1 MRQVTTKVVPKT
13 PVGDVKTQMIVI
25 AIDGP
30 AGAGKSTI
38 AKALAAKL
46 RVRYLDTGAM
56 YRAVTFAAMKSGI
69 DLSNQDLV
77 AELTR
82 NSTML
87 LTDERV
93 EINGLD
99 ATSAIRSSE
108 VTAAV
113 SAVAANSEVR
123 TELRERQRQW
133 IADHNGGVVEGR
145 DIGSVVFPDATLKV
159 YLTASPTVRA
169 KRRVAQSGGNVEE
182 IAAAIA
188 SRDLQDS
195 SRSDSPLTQTDDAIT
210 IDTSDHSIDQVIE
223 QLVELVNK
231 TDGKINSKT
240 DSQIN
245 NEKP

>member
-1 MRQVTTKVVPKT
+1 
-13 PVGDVKTQMIVI
+13 MIVV

-46 RVRYLDTGAM
+46 GVRYLDTGAM
-56 YRAVTFAAMKSGI
+56 YRAVTFAAMTSGI
-69 DLSNQDLV
+69 ELSNQDLV

-82 NSTML
+82 KSKIL
-87 LTDERV
+87 LTDETV
-93 EINGLD
+93 MINGLD
-99 ATSAIRSSE
+99 ATTAIRSSE

-113 SAVAANSEVR
+113 STVAANSQVR

-159 YLTASPTVRA
+159 YLTASPIVRA
-169 KRRVAQSGGNVEE
+169 KRRVAQSGGNVDE
-182 IAAAIA
+182 IAASIA

-210 IDTSDHSIDQVIE
+210 IDTSDRSIDEVVA
-223 QLVELVNK
+223 QLVEM
-231 TDGKINSKT
+231 TDQRSSKT
-240 DSQIN
+240 A
-245 NEKP
+245 

>member
-1 MRQVTTKVVPKT
+1 
-13 PVGDVKTQMIVI
+13 MIVV

-46 RVRYLDTGAM
+46 QVRYLDTGAM
-56 YRAVTFAAMKSGI
+56 YRAVTFAAMNSGI
-69 DLSNQDLV
+69 DLLNQDLV

-82 NSTML
+82 ESKML
-87 LTDERV
+87 LTDESV
-93 EINGLD
+93 VINGLD
-99 ATSAIRSSE
+99 ATVAIRSSE

-113 SAVAANSEVR
+113 STVAANSQVR

-159 YLTASPTVRA
+159 YLTASPIVRA
-169 KRRVAQSGGNVEE
+169 KRRVAQSGGNVDE

-195 SRSDSPLTQTDDAIT
+195 SRSDSPLTQTDDAVT
-210 IDTSDHSIDQVIE
+210 IDTSERSIDEVVA
-223 QLVELVNK
+223 QLVELTNK
-231 TDGKINSKT
+231 ISSK
-240 DSQIN
+240 SSSKSSKN
-245 NEKP
+245 RS

>member
-1 MRQVTTKVVPKT
+1 MRKT
-13 PVGDVKTQMIVI
+13 PVGEVDVPMIVI

-56 YRAVTFAAMKSGI
+56 YRAVTFAAMNSGI

-82 NSTML
+82 DSKML
-87 LTDERV
+87 LTDESV
-93 EINGLD
+93 VINGLD

-133 IADHNGGVVEGR
+133 ITDHNGGVVEGR

-210 IDTSDHSIDQVIE
+210 IDTSDRSIDEVVA
-223 QLVELVNK
+223 QLVEMANRRSEN
-231 TDGKINSKT
+231 IS
-240 DSQIN
+240 
-245 NEKP
+245 